1 MYMLFSLA
9 CGMLCLVA
17 TGCNLIKYQEKD
29 DTMTKIQKKEDIAAL
44 FPKTVTELE
53 SRVQASLV
61 DAKKKIDALVALPK
75 ANYSYA
81 TVAQPLDELDVL
93 SNMAIMMNVCTALEN
108 VCPDEALRTAAHD
121 AVKKLQEFRIDV
133 IDNNK
138 AIYDTFV
145 AYATDVA
152 PHEQLTDE
160 QRYYI
165 SETLKS
171 FKRRGFDLPDE
182 QRNECA
188 KLAKEIAQ
196 LSQDFER
203 NIAQD
208 QSTVSVSKDELAGV
222 DPEFVAQLKTDAQGQ
237 YILGVDYP
245 TVFTIF
251 ETCSVES
258 TRKKMYLTF
267 NNRAYPA
274 NQPILERLIAARDEL
289 AQLLSMPSYATLC
302 LADEMV
308 ETPERAYTF
317 LYELLDR
324 SNAKQLA
331 EFKLLTSHLPQ
342 GVTLTEQGYLKP
354 WDVAYV
360 KDNYKKKY
368 LAVDE
373 QSIAHYFPSASTI
386 AGLLSLYEQFFNLS
400 FKHVEGLSLWANNL
414 TTIAVFDA
422 QDKKLLGY
430 LILDLYPRA
439 HKFTHACHMDLTPS
453 IIAADGSKPPSVSLV
468 LANFPPD
475 SANKPA
481 LYKRDDVNTF
491 FHEFG
496 HALHALLGRTRVA
509 SFSGTHV
516 KYDFVEMPS
525 QMLEQWLN
533 DSAILK
539 KISKHY
545 ITGEP
550 LPDELIAAI
559 DSVKNFDS
567 GYHIQRQAFLSL
579 VSLSYYGPGAIKD
592 CNKIWETLLK
602 KCVPTIAYEPQ
613 AHMYLSFGH
622 LPGYGPRYYGYL
634 WSKVFALD
642 LFESIKKQGLLNPQA
657 GKLYVDKI
665 LSHGGSKNPNELL
678 KSYLGREPRQDAFF
692 ADIGL

>member
-1 MYMLFSLA
+1 M
-9 CGMLCLVA
+9 V
-17 TGCNLIKYQEKD
+17 
-29 DTMTKIQKKEDIAAL
+29 KIQKKEDISAL
-44 FPKTVTELE
+44 FPKTIAELE
-53 SRVQASLV
+53 SRLQASIT
-61 DAKKKIDALVALPK
+61 DAKKRIDALVALPK

-81 TVAQPLDELDVL
+81 TVAQALDELDVV
-93 SNMAIMMNVCTALEN
+93 SDVAIMMNVCTALEN
-108 VCPDEALRTAAHD
+108 VYPQEALRTAAHD

-138 AIYDTFV
+138 QLYDIFV

-165 SETLKS
+165 SETLTG

-182 QRNECA
+182 KRNECA

-203 NIAQD
+203 TIAQD
-208 QSTVSVSKDELAGV
+208 QSTVSVFKDELIGV
-222 DPEFVAQLKTDAQGQ
+222 DPEFVAQLKTDAQGK

-245 TVFTIF
+245 TVFTILD
-251 ETCSVES
+251 TCSVES
-258 TRKKMYLTF
+258 TRKKLYIAF
-267 NNRAYPA
+267 NNRAYPK
-274 NQPILERLIAARDEL
+274 NQAILDRLLAARHEL
-289 AQLLSMPSYATLC
+289 AQLHAMPSYATLC

-308 ETPERAYTF
+308 ETPERAHTF

-324 SNAKQLA
+324 AKPKQLA
-331 EFKLLTSHLPQ
+331 EFKVLTTHLPV
-342 GVTLTEQGYLKP
+342 GVTLTEQGLLKP

-360 KDNYKKKY
+360 KDQYKKNY

-373 QSIAHYFPSASTI
+373 QRIAEYFPSTSTI

-400 FKHVEGLSLWANNL
+400 FEYVDGLSLWADKL

-422 QDKKLLGY
+422 QDKTLLGY

-516 KYDFVEMPS
+516 KCDFVEMPS
-525 QMLEQWLN
+525 QMLEEWLN

-545 ITGEP
+545 ITGES
-550 LPDELIAAI
+550 LPDDLITAI
-559 DSVKNFDS
+559 HSMKNFDS
-567 GYHIQRQAFLSL
+567 GYFIQRQAFLSL
-579 VSLSYYGPGAIKD
+579 VSLAYYGPESVKD
-592 CNKIWETLLK
+592 CKKIWETLLK

-642 LFESIKKQGLLNPQA
+642 LFESIKKQGLLNPQV

-665 LSHGGSKNPNELL
+665 LSYGGSKNPNELL
-678 KSYLGREPRQDAFF
+678 RSYLGREPKQDAFF
-692 ADIGL
+692 ADMGL